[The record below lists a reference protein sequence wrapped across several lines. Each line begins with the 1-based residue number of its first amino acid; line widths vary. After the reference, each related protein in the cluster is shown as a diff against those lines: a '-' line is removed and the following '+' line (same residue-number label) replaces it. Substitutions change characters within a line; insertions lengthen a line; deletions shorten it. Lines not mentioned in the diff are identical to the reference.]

1 MIIVDV
7 DHDTDTSEEFY
18 ETDDMWLYG
27 TQFDCSFP
35 LSECRHHED
44 ILGGSYC
51 EIPSECDIFR
61 MIFSLECDILTF
73 SHILIAICR
82 EGSHMIIDR
91 TFSNIASSRVGDLE
105 STESPE
111 KWRKQENPN
120 SNFFDL
126 LSIKGMNTH
135 RSSIHSESAI
145 IPEVYLYAER
155 LDNREKSEHIPYMG
169 YILKG
174 KCLEKKTTGNEREG
188 SILGT

>member
-1 MIIVDV
+1 M
-7 DHDTDTSEEFY
+7 
-18 ETDDMWLYG
+18 L
-27 TQFDCSFP
+27 
-35 LSECRHHED
+35 
-44 ILGGSYC
+44 
-51 EIPSECDIFR
+51 
-61 MIFSLECDILTF
+61 
-73 SHILIAICR
+73 
-82 EGSHMIIDR
+82 IDR

-155 LDNREKSEHIPYMG
+155 LDNREKSENIPYMG
-169 YILKG
+169 NILKG